1 MWPCLSTQCYSAAG
15 AAAVAVCVC
24 APQKAGVPTV
34 PGSEGLI
41 ADEKDAVK
49 VAKEVGF
56 PLMIKA
62 TAGGFW
68 GVFGV

>member
-1 MWPCLSTQCYSAAG
+1 M
-15 AAAVAVCVC
+15 
-24 APQKAGVPTV
+24 PTV

-62 TAGGFW
+62 TAGGLNDKTSVISHD
-68 GVFGV
+68 GG